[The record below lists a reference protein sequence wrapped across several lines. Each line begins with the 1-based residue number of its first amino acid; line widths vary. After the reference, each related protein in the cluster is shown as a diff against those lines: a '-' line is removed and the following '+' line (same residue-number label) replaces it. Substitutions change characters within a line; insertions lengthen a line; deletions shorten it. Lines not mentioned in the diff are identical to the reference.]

1 MTGEERLTSAERG
14 RGRRSYNRL
23 GSVLAVAKGAVPSS
37 LRPRLGRFESQ
48 YPPRP
53 LAVPRRYLR
62 ERPPADA
69 PSISIVTPS
78 LNQGRFIGATL
89 ASVAAQAYPSLEYI
103 VADGGSEDGALE
115 VLAGYDGLIDRL
127 ESGPDGGQIAAIN
140 RELDRAGGEI
150 FGWLNSDDLL
160 LPGALACVGRYFA
173 AHPEVD
179 LVYGYRVLIDE
190 NGDDVGIW
198 TMPPHSRD
206 ALRWV
211 DLVPQETAFWRREL
225 WQRLGGLREDYE
237 IVFDWDF
244 FRRAED
250 SGARIARLPRFLG
263 AQRQHSLQ
271 KTRTGQGRSLAE
283 QVALRERHEGEVVTR
298 DEIRGR
304 LLGYLAR
311 SMPYQYG
318 HRARARLGVGRVAV
332 APRGPAPARA
342 RPAAVERVRSVEAP
356 ESPNGHDPTRART

>member
-1 MTGEERLTSAERG
+1 MGTGERG
-14 RGRRSYNRL
+14 QGFELL
-23 GSVLAVAKGAVPSS
+23 GSVLAVAKGAVPSG

-53 LAVPRRYLR
+53 LAVPRRYLTSVR
-62 ERPPADA
+62 RRTRRRSRSSPPRSTRAG
-69 PSISIVTPS
+69 SSV
-78 LNQGRFIGATL
+78 RRV
-89 ASVAAQAYPSLEYI
+89 ASVAAQAYPRLEYI

-115 VLAGYDGLIDRL
+115 VLAGYDGRIDRL
-127 ESGPDGGQIAAIN
+127 EIGPDGGQIAAIN

-150 FGWLNSDDLL
+150 LGWLNSDDLL

-271 KTRTGQGRSLAE
+271 KTRDRRGARSPSRWRCAS
-283 QVALRERHEGEVVTR
+283 ATR
-298 DEIRGR
+298 VRSSPRRDPRQAAR
-304 LLGYLAR
+304 LSAR
-311 SMPYQYG
+311 SMPYQY
-318 HRARARLGVGRVAV
+318 
-332 APRGPAPARA
+332 
-342 RPAAVERVRSVEAP
+342 
-356 ESPNGHDPTRART
+356 ES